1 MNADLNAIGLTV
13 LTVIDIFIKNYKVSK
28 KYIYM
33 ELFAIRPVTCINNM
47 KRVNFDFKPKG
58 KLR

>member
-1 MNADLNAIGLTV
+1 MIRSV
-13 LTVIDIFIKNYKVSK
+13 YMYK
-28 KYIYM
+28 KYICM